1 MTGGSVRFPPV
12 VFLYD
17 GATGRSSFLLL
28 VFFLVPPRRGPSR
41 DPIVILSACGWS
53 ESKKDVVRALNL
65 NSYA

>member
-41 DPIVILSACGWS
+41 DPIVILSVCVAGARV
-53 ESKKDVVRALNL
+53 KKMWFVP
-65 NSYA
+65 SI